1 MRIILFFLLFL
12 ISITSTAQDDQK
24 FFVGVNL
31 GTKFGNKNYAARY
44 SGGYNDE
51 LYQRII
57 QPEMYNRIRLTLNDV
72 DFTLPFDS
80 YPQNVTYIPQ
90 LLTGVQVG
98 YNIGPNL
105 QINLEANVA
114 KMKIQDVFT
123 IEVLDPSS
131 TVTQQQYQIGN
142 IYGEES
148 RFTGRFNMDYVIESD
163 PINYL
168 IGFSGVFSA
177 WRMDEHFAEFNNVLI
192 PLFSQFSL
200 NNNLGN
206 AVSDVGFGLGMN
218 LGIEYGITDKVT
230 MQLMYQP
237 YGARLDYGYT
247 INKRLLLEHDIV
259 ARFLW
264 K

>member
-1 MRIILFFLLFL
+1 MRITILLLFC
-12 ISITSTAQDDQK
+12 IITFTSIGQSEQK
-24 FFVGVNL
+24 LFVGVNL
-31 GTKFGNKNYAARY
+31 GTKFGNKNYALRY

-51 LYQRII
+51 LNQRII
-57 QPEMYNRIRLTLNDV
+57 QPEMYNRIRLTLNDA
-72 DFTLPFDS
+72 DFILPFDS
-80 YPQNVTYIPQ
+80 YPQNVRYTPQ

-114 KMKIQDVFT
+114 KMRIQDVFT
-123 IEVLDPSS
+123 IQVLDPSS
-131 TVTQQQYQIGN
+131 TVSQEQYQIGN
-142 IYGEES
+142 IFGEES
-148 RFTGRFNMDYVIESD
+148 RFTGRFNMDYVIESS

-168 IGFSGVFSA
+168 VGFSGVFSA
-177 WRMDEHFAEFNNVLI
+177 WRMDDHFAEFNNVLI
-192 PLFSQFSL
+192 PLFSPFSI

-218 LGIEYGITDKVT
+218 FGIEYKVNEKITC
-230 MQLMYQP
+230 QLMYQP